1 MLDRAA
7 SIAAISSVRVL
18 VSRNGGSSG
27 WIEVM
32 LSPADT
38 GSPDRVFNPVEMSC
52 NRRGDRVDI
61 ADPRD
66 PVFRHAHLHR
76 SGFHTRKVDEDRLFA
91 EGDVEP
97 AADGGCDNQSRKASG
112 NNRGHCFSPL
122 FSKHE

>member
-38 GSPDRVFNPVEMSC
+38 GSPTEYST
-52 NRRGDRVDI
+52 
-61 ADPRD
+61 
-66 PVFRHAHLHR
+66 R
-76 SGFHTRKVDEDRLFA
+76 SRC
-91 EGDVEP
+91 P
-97 AADGGCDNQSRKASG
+97 AIGEETA
-112 NNRGHCFSPL
+112 
-122 FSKHE
+122 